1 MDAFEVIHTRR
12 SIRDFTDA
20 PVTDEAL
27 RRMLEAA
34 MAAPSAGNAQPW
46 RFIVIR
52 DRERLQR
59 IPDIHPYAGMAAR
72 AALAVLVCADITAE
86 KFPGFWVQDCSA
98 AVQNLML
105 AARAL
110 NIGTVWCGIH
120 PVEEREKA
128 FRELFGMPET
138 VRPFALVAAG
148 CTDRPFNRR
157 DVYDPDKVHQ
167 NMW

>member
-1 MDAFEVIHTRR
+1 MDALEVIHTRR

-20 PVTDEAL
+20 PITDEAL

-52 DRERLQR
+52 DRECLQR
-59 IPDIHPYAGMAAR
+59 IPDIHPYAGMATR
-72 AALAVLVCADITAE
+72 AALAVLVCADVTAE

-98 AVQNLML
+98 ATQNLML

-120 PVEEREKA
+120 PVE
-128 FRELFGMPET
+128 
-138 VRPFALVAAG
+138 
-148 CTDRPFNRR
+148 
-157 DVYDPDKVHQ
+157 
-167 NMW
+167 